1 MTDTSTV
8 ETTNEISSKVNKD
21 TNLVQEDSA
30 KETPVTEDTEK
41 VAIEEE
47 DEFTDAVGESHEEE
61 EEDDDDEE
69 EEEEGGGLQEG
80 DALGLSMVISAL
92 QGTVQQ
98 QQQQQQQQQ
107 KEVQVTREEDSES
120 KPDDNGKQELTIDVN
135 TSATASTGDD
145 TSEPSTP
152 VPGDI
157 SSDTPSNKKPELT
170 LQTDLLRKSLEL
182 PADKNMADYVTP
194 PTPGVAPTTSTE
206 LPKELQ
212 QDQEYS
218 QTNTIVPGK
227 IDLKSVS
234 ANTLGPREQEKYDQN
249 MLKGMQAFFNNKFAD
264 AKSIFSTRSEND
276 PLYALGLGCMAF
288 IKAIS
293 SSDPKD
299 AENAILTLTE
309 TYQFAN
315 AQIEAASAKK
325 PLKDTVSHYIT
336 NLMGT
341 NPTNLPTNT
350 RPLNQDEMN
359 NQPTFISNGAL
370 RAHVIKAECGL
381 LMGIIHLT
389 QETVVGYLKMGM
401 NLRRAY
407 SSYSLVWQEYKR
419 MGQDFQKYL
428 DQDTISAIQFGIGSV
443 HLLLSSLPP
452 KILRIVSAFG
462 WKADKHLGFALLKL
476 CLEGRRI
483 RSPLASMMLLSYYV
497 ILTSFAPQLLTQELV
512 QPAIECLLDA
522 QQTYPNSAFFL
533 YFAGRVSRL
542 AKNLSLST
550 QSFVYTYE
558 VSQGAWAETTMGH
571 LATFEIAFN
580 CAMALDWASASERLL
595 ELQNKHHSPAFVK
608 YFYGACAEMMGN
620 RTEAILAFA
629 EAPKLLMDKKKKS
642 QMEHYVTRKVEFFE
656 QSGYQDMDFSL
667 PALEILAMW
676 NCFPT
681 MSEQALE
688 QCLVLIDTTLEAIY
702 EREKQEY
709 EIRVIE
715 LAPNAPVPDYYD
727 QRGTL
732 LVIKSSILNSLNR
745 PRDAIVHL
753 NWVIDHKDHV
763 KYSKWIVPFAYWES
777 GITLWALEDFKRAR
791 ALWEQA
797 LSFSGYDFE
806 YRLAIRLN
814 LAITHAIELGVPETP
829 PTKPEKGLTT
839 HGRKRMSIIN
849 RLTSSSSTPMTPVS
863 PNPLST

>member
-1 MTDTSTV
+1 
-8 ETTNEISSKVNKD
+8 
-21 TNLVQEDSA
+21 
-30 KETPVTEDTEK
+30 
-41 VAIEEE
+41 
-47 DEFTDAVGESHEEE
+47 
-61 EEDDDDEE
+61 
-69 EEEEGGGLQEG
+69 
-80 DALGLSMVISAL
+80 MVISAL
-92 QGTVQQ
+92 QK
-98 QQQQQQQQQ
+98 QQ
-107 KEVQVTREEDSES
+107 KEKEAIPPSITENNKAEPKEGLAIDTNSVTVDAT
-120 KPDDNGKQELTIDVN
+120 PDE
-135 TSATASTGDD
+135 TSQPG
-145 TSEPSTP
+145 TP
-152 VPGDI
+152 VPGSI
-157 SSDTPSNKKPELT
+157 STTQDDDDTKKEDSNSIDNETTTTTTTSNNKKPDLSV
-170 LQTDLLRKSLEL
+170 QTEAVRKSLDL

-194 PTPGVAPTTSTE
+194 PTPGLAPPVTTE
-206 LPKELQ
+206 LPKELS
-212 QDQEYS
+212 DQEYS
-218 QTNTIVPGK
+218 QTNTVMPGK
-227 IDLKSVS
+227 IDLKAVS
-234 ANTLGPREQEKYDQN
+234 ANTMGPREQEKYDQN
-249 MLKGMQAFFNNKFAD
+249 MFKGMQAFFNNKFAD

-288 IKAIS
+288 IK
-293 SSDPKD
+293 
-299 AENAILTLTE
+299 ENAILTLTE

-315 AQIEAASAKK
+315 AQVDAASAKK

-336 NLMGT
+336 NLMGN

-350 RPLNQDEMN
+350 RPLNHDEMN
-359 NQPTFISNGAL
+359 NQPTFMSNGAL

-419 MGQDFQKYL
+419 MGQDFNKYL

-522 QQTYPNSAFFL
+522 QQSYPNSAFFL

-550 QSFVYTYE
+550 QSFMYAYE
-558 VSQGAWAETTMGH
+558 VSQGAWAETTIGT

-580 CAMALDWASASERLL
+580 CAMALDWASTSERLS
-595 ELQNKHHSPAFVK
+595 ELQDKHHSPAFVK
-608 YFYGACAEMMGN
+608 YFYGACMEMMGN

-629 EAPKLLMDKKKKS
+629 EAPKLMDKKKKS
-642 QMEHYVTRKVEFFE
+642 QMEQYVTRRVDFFE

-688 QCLVLIDTTLEAIY
+688 KCLVMIDTTLESIY

-709 EIRVIE
+709 EIRVVE

-732 LVIKSSILNSLNR
+732 LVMKSSILNSLNR
-745 PRDAIVHL
+745 NKDAIVHL
-753 NWVIDHKDHV
+753 NWVIDNREHIKC
-763 KYSKWIVPFAYWES
+763 SKWIVPFAYWES
-777 GITLWALEDFKRAR
+777 GITLWTLEDFKRAR

-814 LAITHAIELGVPETP
+814 LAITHAIELGVPETAP
-829 PTKPEKGLTT
+829 VKPEKGLTT

-849 RLTSSSSTPMTPVS
+849 RLTGSSSTPVIPSTP
-863 PNPLST
+863 STVTATST

>member
-1 MTDTSTV
+1 
-8 ETTNEISSKVNKD
+8 
-21 TNLVQEDSA
+21 
-30 KETPVTEDTEK
+30 
-41 VAIEEE
+41 
-47 DEFTDAVGESHEEE
+47 
-61 EEDDDDEE
+61 
-69 EEEEGGGLQEG
+69 
-80 DALGLSMVISAL
+80 MVISAL

-98 QQQQQQQQQ
+98 QQQQQQQ
-107 KEVQVTREEDSES
+107 KDVKSGTENGDHNKDEETNKVDGLAIDTLTTTSQ
-120 KPDDNGKQELTIDVN
+120 DDT
-135 TSATASTGDD
+135 
-145 TSEPSTP
+145 TSEPGTP
-152 VPGDI
+152 VPGDNPDQDDNTI
-157 SSDTPSNKKPELT
+157 INKKP
-170 LQTDLLRKSLEL
+170 DLSVQIDIARKSLDL

-194 PTPGVAPTTSTE
+194 PTPGAAPSSSTE
-206 LPKELQ
+206 LPNELR
-212 QDQEYS
+212 DQEYS
-218 QTNTIVPGK
+218 QTNSVVPGK

-234 ANTLGPREQEKYDQN
+234 PNTMGPREQEKYDQN

-264 AKSIFSTRSEND
+264 AKSIFSTRAEND

-288 IKAIS
+288 IK
-293 SSDPKD
+293 
-299 AENAILTLTE
+299 ENAILTLTE

-315 AQIEAASAKK
+315 AQVDAASAKK
-325 PLKDTVSHYIT
+325 PLKDTVSHYFT
-336 NLMGT
+336 NLMGS

-359 NQPTFISNGAL
+359 SQPAFMTNGAL

-381 LMGIIHLT
+381 LMGIIHMT

-419 MGQDFQKYL
+419 MGQDFNKYM

-522 QQTYPNSAFFL
+522 QQSYPNSAFFL

-542 AKNLSLST
+542 AKNLPLST

-571 LATFEIAFN
+571 LATLEIAFN
-580 CAMALDWASASERLL
+580 CAMALDWSSTSERISD
-595 ELQNKHHSPAFVK
+595 LQDKHHSPAFMK
-608 YFYGACAEMMGN
+608 YFYGACMEMMGN

-629 EAPKLLMDKKKKS
+629 EAPKLMDKKKKS
-642 QMEHYVTRKVEFFE
+642 QMEQYVTRRVDFFE

-676 NCFPT
+676 NCFPSMT
-681 MSEQALE
+681 EQALE
-688 QCLVLIDTTLEAIY
+688 QCLVLIDGTLESIY

-732 LVIKSSILNSLNR
+732 LVMKSSILNSLNR
-745 PRDAIVHL
+745 PKDAIVHL
-753 NWVIDHKDHV
+753 NWVIDHKEHI
-763 KYSKWIVPFAYWES
+763 KHSKWIVPFAYWES
-777 GITLWALEDFKRAR
+777 GITLWALDEYKRAR

-814 LAITHAIELGVPETP
+814 LAITHAIELGVPETVP
-829 PTKPEKGLTT
+829 AKPEKGLTT
-839 HGRKRMSIIN
+839 HGRKRMSIVK
-849 RLTSSSSTPMTPVS
+849 RLTGSSSTPVIPT
-863 PNPLST
+863 NTAST